1 MPAPTMAT
9 SSPCRS
15 AGMLPSPAGCSSQ
28 SSKPKGKSGPKMVMG
43 FFAVGGVAVVLVH
56 EVTLPERLRG
66 GRSLSIGDAWWSF

>member
-1 MPAPTMAT
+1 
-9 SSPCRS
+9 
-15 AGMLPSPAGCSSQ
+15 MLPSPAGCSSQ

-66 GRSLSIGDAWWSF
+66 SGA